1 MDGGRPSA
9 FAVAAGVGYDWL
21 PARGYRCGV
30 ASMERVW
37 LSYSV
42 IDQKRAWGMSGGS
55 VTVYD
60 LAPSKNSLLESMKA
74 ARYWLPI
81 PVRRMAMA
89 GVIPV

>member
-1 MDGGRPSA
+1 M
-9 FAVAAGVGYDWL
+9 GYDWL

-30 ASMERVW
+30 ASIERVW

-42 IDQKRAWGMSGGS
+42 SDQNRAWGMSGGS

-60 LAPSKNSLLESMKA
+60 VAPSKKAFFESMKA
-74 ARYWLPI
+74 TRYWLPI
-81 PVRRMAMA
+81 PVRRMAIA